1 MRPKY
6 LQVGRLLMSLT
17 HLKCLRR
24 EELEQ
29 WVGAERAARLLAMAE
44 RHVVLLHPL
53 YAELSYTGG
62 RLLVSPGLT
71 LVSGVEFEL
80 RPEPIALRARLDD
93 EFLWDLLVELPRR
106 LEGGRAP
113 VLVEDLDERFTKHV
127 DEGILYALDVM
138 ERVAGVY
145 RVPFIVTGP
154 AKLLGVWSWLHT
166 ILRVY
171 DKRGGSL
178 LLIDSQPVVM
188 K

>member
-29 WVGAERAARLLAMAE
+29 WVGAERATQLLTMAE
-44 RHVVLLHPL
+44 SHIILLHPL
-53 YAELSYTGG
+53 YAELSYPGG

-71 LVSGVEFEL
+71 LASGVEFGL
-80 RPEPIALRARLDD
+80 SPEPIKPRARLDE

-106 LEGGRAP
+106 LEAERAP
-113 VLVEDLDERFTKHV
+113 VLVEELDERFTRHV
-127 DEGILYALDVM
+127 DEGILYALDIM
-138 ERVAGVY
+138 ERVASVY
-145 RVPFIVTGP
+145 RVPFVVTGA
-154 AKLLGVWSWLHT
+154 AKLLGMWSWLHT

-171 DKRGGSL
+171 DKKGVSL
-178 LLIDSQPVVM
+178 LLVDGQPVVVR
-188 K
+188 